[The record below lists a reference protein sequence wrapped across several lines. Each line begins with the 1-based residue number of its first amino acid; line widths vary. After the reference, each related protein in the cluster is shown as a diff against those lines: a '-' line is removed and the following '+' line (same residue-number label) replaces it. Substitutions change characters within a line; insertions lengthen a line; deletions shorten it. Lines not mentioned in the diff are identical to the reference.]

1 MQPQSSRFRA
11 VLTGATAFTLAA
23 ALAACGST
31 DGGSKGD
38 SAKAGAGKGAAA
50 ATGSSAASAASS
62 APGSSAPGSSAPGSS
77 APGSPAAGS
86 TSAPAAPVPAAGSGK
101 VLMPTGPQAAF
112 GKARDTAAG
121 QIMMTTLAGPKSG
134 VSGKVWV
141 WLPPEYNDPKYAKT
155 GFPVLTLYA
164 GGQSAGYNTW
174 TDNQL
179 PIQEVD
185 ADLAK
190 QGKAHPFIMIM
201 PVQNL
206 DSNEAKALEC
216 ADIPG
221 QPKIG
226 TWMAEDI
233 PDFVRANFRTVKGRD
248 GWGLMGASTG
258 AFCSAKL
265 ALQHPDKFKAA
276 VPIDGYFNPDSP
288 LWKGYETDRQA
299 NSPDLLVAQGK
310 ADVRMLATAGG
321 ANAYEMKLVKAWAA
335 KAAPPLTVE
344 YYEQPGGK
352 HLTTDFKKMIPDTL
366 QWLTKNLAGPQSD

>member
-1 MQPQSSRFRA
+1 MPLKRSRTALSA
-11 VLTGATAFTLAA
+11 VSVLALA
-23 ALAACGST
+23 LGLAACGSEAASPGSDRQAA
-31 DGGSKGD
+31 DG
-38 SAKAGAGKGAAA
+38 AKAP
-50 ATGSSAASAASS
+50 SAAQSS
-62 APGSSAPGSSAPGSS
+62 TPPKP
-77 APGSPAAGS
+77 
-86 TSAPAAPVPAAGSGK
+86 TK
-101 VLMPTGPQAAF
+101 VLMPTGPAADLK
-112 GKARDTAAG
+112 KARDTAAG
-121 QIMMTTLAGPKSG
+121 PIMMTTVTGPKSG

-179 PIQEVD
+179 PIEEIG
-185 ADLAK
+185 ADMSK
-190 QGKAHPFIMIM
+190 QGKAHPFIMVM

-216 ADIPG
+216 SDIPG

-226 TWMAEDI
+226 TWMAQDI

-265 ALQHPDKFKAA
+265 ALQHPDVFKAA

-288 LWKGYETDRQA
+288 LWKGHDAERLA
-299 NSPDLLVAQGK
+299 NSPDELIGK
-310 ADVRMLATAGG
+310 GADVRMLATAGG
-321 ANAYEMKLVKAWAA
+321 ANAYEIKLVKKWVA
-335 KAAPPLTVE
+335 KPVAPTTVE

-352 HLTTDFKKMIPDTL
+352 HLTSDFKKMIPVTL
-366 QWLTKNLAGPQSD
+366 EWLTKNLAGPEAD

>member
-1 MQPQSSRFRA
+1 MQPQSTRIRA
-11 VLTGATAFTLAA
+11 VLTGAAALALAA
-23 ALAACGST
+23 SLAACGST
-31 DGGSKGD
+31 DGSGKGD
-38 SAKAGAGKGAAA
+38 AVKGNAAKGG
-50 ATGSSAASAASS
+50 TASGTT
-62 APGSSAPGSSAPGSS
+62 APGTPTASGSATTPPAP
-77 APGSPAAGS
+77 SPA
-86 TSAPAAPVPAAGSGK
+86 GK
-101 VLMPTGPQAAF
+101 VLMPAGPATAF
-112 GKARDTAAG
+112 TKARDTAAG
-121 QIMMTTLAGPKSG
+121 QIMVTTLNGPKSG

-141 WLPPEYNDPKYAKT
+141 WLPPQYNDPKFART

-179 PIQEVD
+179 PIQEID
-185 ADLAK
+185 ANLAAA
-190 QGKAHPFIMIM
+190 GTAHPFIMIM

-221 QPKIG
+221 QPKMG

-288 LWKGYETDRQA
+288 LWKGHEAERQA
-299 NSPDLLVAQGK
+299 NSPELMVAQGK
-310 ADVRMLATAGG
+310 ADVRLLATAGG
-321 ANAYEMKLVKAWAA
+321 ANPFEMKLVKAWVG
-335 KAAPPLTVE
+335 KAAAPLTVE
-344 YYEQPGGK
+344 YYEQAGGK

>member
-1 MQPQSSRFRA
+1 MQPQPSRARSRA
-11 VLTGATAFTLAA
+11 VRTRTLLAGTAVAALAA
-23 ALAACGST
+23 ALTGCGSSGGPSNSQ
-31 DGGSKGD
+31 DG
-38 SAKAGAGKGAAA
+38 AKP
-50 ATGSSAASAASS
+50 AASS
-62 APGSSAPGSSAPGSS
+62 APA
-77 APGSPAAGS
+77 SP
-86 TSAPAAPVPAAGSGK
+86 TPPPKPTK
-101 VLMPTGPQAAF
+101 VLMPTGPAADL
-112 GKARDTAAG
+112 KKVRDTEAG
-121 QIMMTTLAGPKSG
+121 PIMMTTLNGPKSG

-141 WLPPEYNDPKYAKT
+141 WLPPQYNDPAYAHH

-179 PIQEVD
+179 PIQKID
-185 ADLAK
+185 AELSKA
-190 QGKAHPFIMIM
+190 GKAHPFILIM

-206 DSNEAKALEC
+206 NSSESKALEC
-216 ADIPG
+216 SDIPG

-265 ALQHPDKFKAA
+265 ALQHPETFKAA

-288 LWKGYETDRQA
+288 LWQGHEQDRLA
-299 NSPDLLVAQGK
+299 NSPGQLVAQGK

-321 ANAYEMKLVKAWAA
+321 SNAYETGLVKAWVK
-335 KAAPPLTVE
+335 KAVPPLTVE

-352 HLTTDFKKMIPDTL
+352 HLTSDFKKMIPDTL
-366 QWLTKNLAGPQSD
+366 QWLSKNLAGPEAD

>member
-1 MQPQSSRFRA
+1 MLPQPSVTRARA
-11 VLTGATAFTLAA
+11 VLSAAAVFALAA
-23 ALAACGST
+23 ALAGCGSSQSGKPAA
-31 DGGSKGD
+31 DG
-38 SAKAGAGKGAAA
+38 AKA
-50 ATGSSAASAASS
+50 
-62 APGSSAPGSSAPGSS
+62 
-77 APGSPAAGS
+77 AAGS
-86 TSAPAAPVPAAGSGK
+86 ASAPSPSPSPTPTKPSK
-101 VLMPTGPQAAF
+101 VLKPTGPAADLQ
-112 GKARDTAAG
+112 KATDTSAG
-121 QIMMTTLAGPKSG
+121 PIMVTTLTGPKSG

-141 WLPPEYNDPKYAKT
+141 WLPPEYNDPKYANT

-179 PIQEVD
+179 PIQAVD
-185 ADLAK
+185 TQLVK
-190 QGKAHPFIMIM
+190 EGKAHPFIMIM

-206 DSNEAKALEC
+206 NSNEATAMEC

-248 GWGLMGASTG
+248 GWAVMGASTG

-265 ALQHPDKFKAA
+265 ALQHPEVFKAA

-288 LWKGYETDRQA
+288 LWKGHEQERLA
-299 NSPDLLVAQGK
+299 NSPDVLATSGT
-310 ADVRMLATAGG
+310 ADVRILATAGG
-321 ANAYEMKLVKAWAA
+321 SNSAELKLVKAWVGKV
-335 KAAPPLTVE
+335 KAPATVE

-352 HLTTDFKKMIPDTL
+352 HLTSDFKKMIPDLL
-366 QWLTKNLAGPQSD
+366 QWVSKNVAGPESD

>member
-1 MQPQSSRFRA
+1 MQPQPLATRTRA
-11 VLTGATAFTLAA
+11 VLSAVAALGLAA

-31 DGGSKGD
+31 DTGKPVGDGAKTAGG
-38 SAKAGAGKGAAA
+38 
-50 ATGSSAASAASS
+50 
-62 APGSSAPGSSAPGSS
+62 
-77 APGSPAAGS
+77 
-86 TSAPAAPVPAAGSGK
+86 SAPAAPPSPTKASK
-101 VLMPTGPQAAF
+101 VLKPTGPAAEL
-112 GKARDTAAG
+112 KTVG
-121 QIMMTTLAGPKSG
+121 QTGVGPILSTTLTGAKSG
-134 VSGKVWV
+134 VTGKVWV
-141 WLPPEYNDPKYAKT
+141 WLPPEYNDPKYANT

-179 PIQEVD
+179 PIQA
-185 ADLAK
+185 ADVELTK

-206 DSNEAKALEC
+206 NSSEATAMEC

-248 GWGLMGASTG
+248 GWAVMGASTG

-265 ALQHPDKFKAA
+265 ALQHPDVFKAA

-288 LWKGYETDRQA
+288 LWKGHEQERLA
-299 NSPDLLVAQGK
+299 NSPDQLAAVGT
-310 ADVRMLATAGG
+310 ADVRMLATAGQ
-321 ANAYEMKLVKAWAA
+321 ANTGEVKTVKAWVA
-335 KAAPPLTVE
+335 KVKAPATVE

-352 HLTTDFKKMIPDTL
+352 HLTSDFKKMIPLTL
-366 QWLTKNLAGPQSD
+366 EWLSKNVAGPESD

>member
-1 MQPQSSRFRA
+1 MLPQPRPASVRPAR
-11 VLTGATAFTLAA
+11 VLLAA
-23 ALAACGST
+23 AATLALAGPLAACGSST
-31 DGGSKGD
+31 GNAND
-38 SAKAGAGKGAAA
+38 AKAAISTNQA
-50 ATGSSAASAASS
+50 SNSPSAAQSS
-62 APGSSAPGSSAPGSS
+62 TAPPKPS
-77 APGSPAAGS
+77 
-86 TSAPAAPVPAAGSGK
+86 K
-101 VLMPTGPQAAF
+101 VLMPTGPAAQF
-112 GKARDTAAG
+112 SKARDTAAG
-121 QIMMTTLAGPKSG
+121 PIMVTTVSGPKSG

-179 PIQEVD
+179 PIQE
-185 ADLAK
+185 ADK
-190 QGKAHPFIMIM
+190 QLVAEGKTHPFIMIM

-248 GWGLMGASTG
+248 GWAVMGASTG

-265 ALQHPDKFKAA
+265 ALQHPDVFKAA
-276 VPIDGYFNPDSP
+276 VPIDGYWNPDSP
-288 LWKGYETDRQA
+288 LWKGHEQERLA
-299 NSPDLLVAQGK
+299 NSPDQLIGQGK
-310 ADVRMLATAGG
+310 ADVRIFATAGG
-321 ANAYEMKLVKAWAA
+321 ANGYEIKLVTNWVA
-335 KAAPPLTVE
+335 KAKAPTTVD

-352 HLTTDFKKMIPDTL
+352 HLTSDFKKMIPNTL
-366 QWLTKNLAGPQSD
+366 EWLGKNVAGPEAD